1 MKYYILLL
9 LAGSILA
16 GCSSYESLYYDV
28 PIELKDPQLKQEYIL
43 DSSPYFSNLKIF
55 LDPGH
60 GGEDRK
66 NRGPEGIAVEADVNL
81 RVALYLSLSLK
92 RPGL

>member
-28 PIELKDPQLKQEYIL
+28 PVELKDPQLKQEYIL
-43 DSSPYFSNLKIF
+43 DSSHIFQISKYF
-55 LDPGH
+55 
-60 GGEDRK
+60 
-66 NRGPEGIAVEADVNL
+66 
-81 RVALYLSLSLK
+81 
-92 RPGL
+92 